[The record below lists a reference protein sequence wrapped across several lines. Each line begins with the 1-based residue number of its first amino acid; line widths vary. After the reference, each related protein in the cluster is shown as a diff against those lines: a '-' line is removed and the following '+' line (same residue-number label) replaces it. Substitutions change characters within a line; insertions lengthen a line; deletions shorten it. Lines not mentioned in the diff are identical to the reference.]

1 MSKETSN
8 ENINDQAKTG
18 KNRKPLII
26 TIIIAVIIIGILIGI
41 IVYLLPRPEDK
52 SYNNVVTPD
61 NVDEIISQMEEDA
74 KTPVGS
80 YEVSMNTDWVF
91 PDSNSASTNAFVE
104 NAVTNQN
111 TVYFTIAL
119 ADDPETDIFKSPY
132 LEVGSHLSD
141 IKLDSVPAQ
150 GIHDAVITYHL
161 VDEEF
166 NELSSVSM
174 YMTITIEK

>member
-1 MSKETSN
+1 MSKDAANENSN
-8 ENINDQAKTG
+8 EQAKI
-18 KNRKPLII
+18 NQKPLVTVIA
-26 TIIIAVIIIGILIGI
+26 IAVIIIGVLIGI
-41 IVYLLPRPEDK
+41 IVYLLPREEVKP
-52 SYNNVVTPD
+52 YNNVVTPD
-61 NVDEIISQMEEDA
+61 NVDEIISQMEEEA

-91 PDSNSASTNAFVE
+91 PDDNSASANAYVE

-119 ADDPETDIFKSPY
+119 ANDPEKDIFKSPY
-132 LEVGSHLSD
+132 LEVGSHLTD
-141 IKLDSVPAQ
+141 IKLDSAPSQ

>member
-1 MSKETSN
+1 MSKDTTG
-8 ENINDQAKTG
+8 ENIDTQTKTS
-18 KNRKPLII
+18 KNKKPLIAV
-26 TIIIAVIIIGILIGI
+26 IIIAVIIIGVLIGI
-41 IVYLLPRPEDK
+41 IIYLLPHPEAK
-52 SYNNVVTPD
+52 PYNNVVTPD
-61 NVDEIISQMEEDA
+61 NVDEVISQMEEDA

-91 PDSNSASTNAFVE
+91 PDGNSASTNAFVE

-119 ADDPETDIFKSPY
+119 AVDPETDIFKSPY
-132 LEVGSHLSD
+132 LEVGSHLAD
-141 IKLDSVPAQ
+141 IKLDTTLSQ

>member
-1 MSKETSN
+1 MSKDTAN
-8 ENINDQAKTG
+8 ENINEQTKIN
-18 KNRKPLII
+18 KNKKPLIAV
-26 TIIIAVIIIGILIGI
+26 IIIAVIIIGILIGI
-41 IVYLLPRPEDK
+41 ILYLLPRPEAK
-52 SYNNVVTPD
+52 PYNNVVTPD
-61 NVDEIISQMEEDA
+61 NVDEVISQMEEEA

-132 LEVGSHLSD
+132 LEVGSHLAD
-141 IKLDSVPAQ
+141 IKLDTAPLQ
-150 GIHDAVITYHL
+150 GIHDAIITYHL

-166 NELSSVSM
+166 NDISSVSM

>member
-1 MSKETSN
+1 MSKDAAN
-8 ENINDQAKTG
+8 ENINEQTKIN
-18 KNRKPLII
+18 KNKKPLIAV
-26 TIIIAVIIIGILIGI
+26 IIIAVIIIGILIGI
-41 IVYLLPRPEDK
+41 ILYLLPHPEAK
-52 SYNNVVTPD
+52 PYNNVVTPD
-61 NVDEIISQMEEDA
+61 NVISQMEEES

-111 TVYFTIAL
+111 TVYFTIVL

-132 LEVGSHLSD
+132 LEVGSHLTD
-141 IKLDSVPAQ
+141 IKLDTAPSQ
-150 GIHDAVITYHL
+150 GIHDAIITYHL

>member
-1 MSKETSN
+1 MSKDAAN
-8 ENINDQAKTG
+8 ENINEQTKIN
-18 KNRKPLII
+18 KKPLVTVIA
-26 TIIIAVIIIGILIGI
+26 IAVIIIGVLIGI
-41 IVYLLPRPEDK
+41 IVYLLPREEAKP
-52 SYNNVVTPD
+52 YNNVVTPD
-61 NVDEIISQMEEDA
+61 NVDEIISRMEEEA

-91 PDSNSASTNAFVE
+91 PDGNSASANAYVE

-132 LEVGSHLSD
+132 LEVGSHLAD
-141 IKLDSVPAQ
+141 IKLDTAPSQ
-150 GIHDAVITYHL
+150 GIHDAIITYHL

-166 NELSSVSM
+166 NDISSVSM

>member
-1 MSKETSN
+1 MSKDTTG
-8 ENINDQAKTG
+8 ENINAQTKTS
-18 KNRKPLII
+18 KNKKPLIAV
-26 TIIIAVIIIGILIGI
+26 IIIAVIIIGVLIGI
-41 IVYLLPRPEDK
+41 IIYLLPHPEAK
-52 SYNNVVTPD
+52 PYNNVVTPD
-61 NVDEIISQMEEDA
+61 NVDDVISQMEEDA

-91 PDSNSASTNAFVE
+91 PDANSASTNAFVE

-132 LEVGSHLSD
+132 LEVGSHLND
-141 IKLDSVPAQ
+141 IKLDTVPSQ